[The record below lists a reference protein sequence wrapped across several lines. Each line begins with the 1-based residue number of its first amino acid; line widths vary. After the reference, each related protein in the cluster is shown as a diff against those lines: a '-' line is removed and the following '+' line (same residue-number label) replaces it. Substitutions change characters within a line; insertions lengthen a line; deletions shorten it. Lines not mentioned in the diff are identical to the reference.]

1 MQRFFGFP
9 PSGELTKD
17 TLEVMRKPRCGL
29 SDVEPFGDTVRWT
42 KRRLS
47 YRLPIPASQVRK
59 VFRDAWKVWSN
70 VTPMKFRKRGRREAD
85 IAISFYSG
93 DHQDGTPF
101 DGKQGILAHAFLPG
115 IGIGGDVHFDA
126 EEDWSTNSTGY
137 NLFTVAVHEFGH
149 AIGLAHSPDPGA
161 VMYPVYNF
169 EPNNTLELSFRDVND
184 VQHLYGISPDFDS
197 LFSNKPPPKTPDKCD
212 PDLSFDAVTELQQE
226 VHFFK
231 DRFMWRKHPLFEETR
246 ITLTNS
252 LWPSSIPS
260 NLDAGYMNIEKNF
273 NVFFKG
279 SQYWKLTQL
288 QLEEGFPKNIT
299 NLGFPSRVKSVDAA
313 LHIRFKRYTMS
324 VMVFSRYDELWEVLD
339 ARPSLIEQEWPG
351 VPAPIDAAVYFD
363 GTKSPFFDAVQVNY
377 STLYLPSKPY
387 AIVRTV

>member
-1 MQRFFGFP
+1 PLPEVLRARDGSYGSNMSEIPKRSAQNDMDADWSKGFCDKIKHMQRFFGFP

-42 KRRLS
+42 NRILS
-47 YRLPIPASQVRK
+47 YRIVGKRLPIPASQVRK

-70 VTPMKFRKRGRREAD
+70 VTPIKFRKRGRREAD

-184 VQHLYGISPDFDS
+184 VQHLYGKILNIQILNSPVRHS
-197 LFSNKPPPKTPDKCD
+197 L
-212 PDLSFDAVTELQQE
+212 V
-226 VHFFK
+226 
-231 DRFMWRKHPLFEETR
+231 
-246 ITLTNS
+246 
-252 LWPSSIPS
+252 
-260 NLDAGYMNIEKNF
+260 
-273 NVFFKG
+273 
-279 SQYWKLTQL
+279 
-288 QLEEGFPKNIT
+288 
-299 NLGFPSRVKSVDAA
+299 
-313 LHIRFKRYTMS
+313 
-324 VMVFSRYDELWEVLD
+324 
-339 ARPSLIEQEWPG
+339 
-351 VPAPIDAAVYFD
+351 
-363 GTKSPFFDAVQVNY
+363 
-377 STLYLPSKPY
+377 
-387 AIVRTV
+387 